1 MCIVLWDKGSIC
13 EPVPS
18 SPFPFP
24 LSPSVLTP
32 SPPSLPPHPHQMYP
46 MAVVATAARGL
57 VVYTLEGTPS
67 EFRVRIVDTRYC
79 LGSHDLAWGHMI
91 LCVLF
96 NRKLTVHSSTST
108 AVSASS
114 RTNRTSQRG
123 LLWGPLRGVSPSITS
138 THKTRES
145 SPTGV
150 VYQKHCDSEQSC
162 CWPPSRKVNVIR

>member
-1 MCIVLWDKGSIC
+1 MNLSL
-13 EPVPS
+13 PPL
-18 SPFPFP
+18 F
-24 LSPSVLTP
+24 LSPSPLLSSLPLP
-32 SPPSLPPHPHQMYP
+32 SPYPLTLTRCTQWRWLLQPLEVLWYIHWRALPQSSGYK
-46 MAVVATAARGL
+46 L
-57 VVYTLEGTPS
+57 LTL
-67 EFRVRIVDTRYC
+67 DT
-79 LGSHDLAWGHMI
+79 AWGHMI

-123 LLWGPLRGVSPSITS
+123 LLWGPLRGVLPSITS

-162 CWPPSRKVNVIR
+162 CWPPFKKG